1 MPTEILIRV
10 VALCVLLASVE
21 TLHGIA
27 RTTWLVPRVGKARA
41 LQIGAL
47 TGSILAFIVCWVQVP
62 GMGLT
67 SPQAHIALGL
77 TLMLFMAMFDIALGR
92 LLLRK
97 PWHKIRDD
105 FNPATGNY
113 LLYGLV
119 ALGISPLIVWL
130 GH

>member
-67 SPQAHIALGL
+67 SPQAHIALG
-77 TLMLFMAMFDIALGR
+77 R

-119 ALGISPLIVWL
+119 ALGISPLIAWL